1 VNGHRNLAPPVLA
14 CLFAAL
20 TSLGAYIAIPI
31 PGTPVPVVLQN
42 LFILLGALLL
52 GPGWGL
58 VATSLYLAMGVLGL
72 PVFAGGT
79 GGLARFL
86 GPTGGFLLGY
96 LPATWLVG
104 FISATGPRRGW
115 RDAMAV
121 IAGTAVVYGCGV
133 PWLKM
138 AIHGSWAKALAGGF
152 LPFIPGDL
160 IKMVLAVLIAGRL
173 APLAERAIPRG
184 GPAKRPEEDAPT
196 HG

>member
-1 VNGHRNLAPPVLA
+1 MA

-31 PGTPVPVVLQN
+31 PGTPVPVVMQN

-52 GPGWGL
+52 GPIWGL
-58 VATSLYLAMGVLGL
+58 AATVLYLALGALGL

-79 GGLARFL
+79 GGLARFF

-96 LPATWLVG
+96 LPATLVVG
-104 FISATGPRRGW
+104 FVSSLGTRRGW
-115 RDAMAV
+115 RDAIAV
-121 IAGTAVVYGCGV
+121 LAGSAVVYGCGI
-133 PWLKM
+133 PWLKF
-138 AIHGSWAKALAGGF
+138 AIHVSWAKALAAGFFPF
-152 LPFIPGDL
+152 LPGDV

-173 APLAERAIPRG
+173 APLVERAIPGAG
-184 GPAKRPEEDAPT
+184 GRAEERSDRETLT